1 MLVPG
6 NEICKKL
13 VFMFGYRVMSR
24 VCVVP
29 FLKPSIT
36 AATDRELDAFDDLDE
51 MIEEGIPTQALG
63 WIIRQK
69 DYLHDNKEARDM
81 KHRLKDTFQGRS
93 LMNWAVVSLATIMV
107 CS

>member
-36 AATDRELDAFDDLDE
+36 AATDRELR
-51 MIEEGIPTQALG
+51 GV
-63 WIIRQK
+63 
-69 DYLHDNKEARDM
+69 ARIF
-81 KHRLKDTFQGRS
+81 LKGVLS
-93 LMNWAVVSLATIMV
+93 LVLLARPFLQLVRCISHHWQPET
-107 CS
+107 